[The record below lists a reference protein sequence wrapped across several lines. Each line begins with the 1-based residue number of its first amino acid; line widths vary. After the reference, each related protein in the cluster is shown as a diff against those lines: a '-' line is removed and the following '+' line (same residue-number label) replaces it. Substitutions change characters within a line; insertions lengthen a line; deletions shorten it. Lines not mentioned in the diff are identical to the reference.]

1 MNDKKNPP
9 TAPTAPRSEPDWA
22 LLRAFLEVA
31 QSGSLSRAA
40 VALGSS
46 QPTLSRQMAQLEAQL
61 GHALFERTTRGVRLT
76 EAGAALRAPV
86 ERMREHALQ
95 FELVAAG
102 RSQGLA
108 GTVRVTASEIF
119 SAYVLPPLLFAL
131 RESHPEIQIEL
142 VASDRLENLLERD
155 ADIALRS
162 VRPRQA
168 ALVARRLADQ
178 PLGLYAHR
186 DHVRAHGKPTATTLR
201 QHAWVGYDRSDQF
214 LRGFRAAGIAADKAM
229 FGFRCDNQIVAWQ
242 AVLAGLGIGVMVQ
255 RVAAEFAQV
264 VRVLP
269 RVAIAPLP
277 LWITAHRELRGT
289 PRLRVVFDAL
299 VRALAAPGGS
309 GAAGAVGMADG
320 KSSTASTPGGKSG
333 AEGMAGGKSST
344 AGTPAGK
351 SGAPGRPGRPGTPG
365 RGSA

>member
-1 MNDKKNPP
+1 MNDK
-9 TAPTAPRSEPDWA
+9 TRPTAPRSEPDWA

-86 ERMREHALQ
+86 ERMREQALQ

-214 LRGFRAAGIAADKAM
+214 LRGFRAAGMAADKAM

-255 RVAAEFAQV
+255 SVAAEFAQV

-269 RVAIAPLP
+269 RVVIAPLP
-277 LWITAHRELRGT
+277 LWITAHRELRDT
-289 PRLRVVFDAL
+289 PRLRVVVDAL
-299 VRALAAPGGS
+299 VRALAAPG
-309 GAAGAVGMADG
+309 AAGTAGE
-320 KSSTASTPGGKSG
+320 KSSTPG
-333 AEGMAGGKSST
+333 AAGGKSSAPGA
-344 AGTPAGK
+344 AGGK
-351 SGAPGRPGRPGTPG
+351 SGAPGTPGTPG
-365 RGSA
+365 APGKGSA